1 MICNITIVKKWF
13 NTGIHFFQTNILG
26 IRQLNI
32 RSAQIAESTNVK
44 DNIGF
49 PVSFTVSLVR

>member
-32 RSAQIAESTNVK
+32 RSTQIAESTNVK

-49 PVSFTVSLVR
+49 PVSFYC